1 MVENTES
8 MWMTN
13 TLRIV
18 RIGFEKTKYCLGDSL
33 EYFKRVLKIIFLA
46 LGASL
51 KCTESVG
58 FNRHG

>member
-1 MVENTES
+1 